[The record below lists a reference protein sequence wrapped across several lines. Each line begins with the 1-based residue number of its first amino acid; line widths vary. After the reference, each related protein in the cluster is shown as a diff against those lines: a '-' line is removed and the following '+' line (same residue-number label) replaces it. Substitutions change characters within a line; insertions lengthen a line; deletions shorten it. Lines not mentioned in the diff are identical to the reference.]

1 MTLGEYEK
9 QLLEKR
15 KNLPALQKN
24 EGKRVIV
31 DKEFESM
38 QRIEKKKEDSLF
50 IKLVCDFVFFCWY
63 IDLFHL
69 S

>member
-15 KNLPALQKN
+15 KNLPALQKT
-24 EGKRVIV
+24 EGKRVIF